1 VPAIEESI
9 FAGVPINVTL
19 LFSREQYLAVAEAYL
34 RGIERRL
41 AKGLDPRVE
50 SVASIFVSRWDT
62 AVKDKVP
69 SDLQNKLGIAMGRRA
84 YQAYRELLASP
95 RMQKLVA
102 AGAHPQRLLWA
113 STGTKD
119 PAASDTLYVEALAAP
134 DTVDTMPDKTLLAF
148 ADHGRVGAPMA
159 TDGGDAEAV
168 IAAVAGQG
176 VDVDALATQLQKRR
190 RRGVLE
196 VVGRP
201 HRRPARQDDA
211 VGRSA
216 RGMSVRVDERPAWRA
231 LAAHHSE
238 IGERHLRALFAEDPA
253 RGERLVLDAAG
264 LHLDYSKNR
273 VSDETMRLLVDLG
286 RECGVRERT
295 AAMFRGDVI
304 NTTERR
310 AVLHVALR
318 KPASD
323 TLLVGGG
330 VDVVARC
337 TAFWTGW
344 WPSPSR
350 FATATGAATPAPASA
365 TFVNI
370 GIGRLRPRAGD
381 GVRGAALLQRS
392 RPHRPL
398 RLQRRRHRPGR
409 GDARPRPGRNALH
422 RLLQDLHDA

>member
-1 VPAIEESI
+1 MNPTTRKLHELGQSLWLDNISRDMLADGTLARYIAEYSVTGLTSNPTIFEKAIGAGSAYDRQISELARAGRSGEELFFSLAIDDLAHAADLFRPIHDASGGVDGWVSLEVSPLLVDDTRKTIELAAKLRAQAARPNVFIKIPGTPAGVPAIEESI

-176 VDVDALATQLQKRR
+176 VDVDALATQLQKE
-190 RRGVLE
+190 G
-196 VVGRP
+196 
-201 HRRPARQDDA
+201 
-211 VGRSA
+211 
-216 RGMSVRVDERPAWRA
+216 
-231 LAAHHSE
+231 
-238 IGERHLRALFAEDPA
+238 
-253 RGERLVLDAAG
+253 
-264 LHLDYSKNR
+264 
-273 VSDETMRLLVDLG
+273 
-286 RECGVRERT
+286 
-295 AAMFRGDVI
+295 
-304 NTTERR
+304 
-310 AVLHVALR
+310 
-318 KPASD
+318 
-323 TLLVGGG
+323 
-330 VDVVARC
+330 
-337 TAFWTGW
+337 
-344 WPSPSR
+344 
-350 FATATGAATPAPASA
+350 GAAFSKSW
-365 TFVNI
+365 
-370 GIGRLRPRAGD
+370 
-381 GVRGAALLQRS
+381 AALIDG
-392 RPHRPL
+392 L
-398 RLQRRRHRPGR
+398 RDKTTQLAGAH
-409 GDARPRPGRNALH
+409 AA
-422 RLLQDLHDA
+422 